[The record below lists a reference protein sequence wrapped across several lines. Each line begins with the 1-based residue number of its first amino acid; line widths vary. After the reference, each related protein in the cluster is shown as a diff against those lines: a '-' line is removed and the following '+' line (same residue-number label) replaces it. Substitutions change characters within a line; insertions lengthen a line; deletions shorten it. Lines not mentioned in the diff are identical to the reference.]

1 MLRLGL
7 MEISSGFLLLM
18 ALLFYFDQ
26 NGVIWLALLACF
38 LHECGHWAIIHLCGG
53 KVCRIHV
60 RAVGAEMVLDP
71 AHCLS
76 YRREWLCTIAGPA
89 TNLLLA
95 AAGAWA
101 GASLWAGLNFI
112 LGCFHL
118 LPVLPLDGGRCCYLL
133 GCMVTEEERA
143 RRLMQ
148 IVSLILSVLFT
159 IVGAYLFFSTG
170 GNPTLLIVGGWIF
183 SAFGK
188 QKDLSTLV

>member
-53 KVCRIHV
+53 KVCRIRV

-76 YRREWLCTIAGPA
+76 YRREWLCTIAGP
-89 TNLLLA
+89 
-95 AAGAWA
+95 
-101 GASLWAGLNFI
+101 
-112 LGCFHL
+112 
-118 LPVLPLDGGRCCYLL
+118 GGRGLGRCFVMGRSKFYIGVFSPAASSPAGRRTVLL
-133 GCMVTEEERA
+133 SFRMHGHRRGTGQTADADRKPYSVCAFHHSGCILVFFYWRKSHSA
-143 RRLMQ
+143 NRRRLDFQ
-148 IVSLILSVLFT
+148 RF
-159 IVGAYLFFSTG
+159 
-170 GNPTLLIVGGWIF
+170 W
-183 SAFGK
+183 
-188 QKDLSTLV
+188 